1 MVNCLPLSPHPLHP
15 HKKDH
20 LAVGAVQTVGCCLNL
35 AGGRKFTA
43 QARQL
48 DIPRGTQAEPRQPKD
63 RHKSN
68 LFLCR
73 RQHLRLLLVC
83 PTFGLGVSGRQSL
96 ALYNWLGQSIL
107 LRLAMKVTCQ
117 DRNSSGREWIWW
129 DFCKRTLSM
138 CDLSTFAWF

>member
-1 MVNCLPLSPHPLHP
+1 MKWSTVCPWVLIHYIHIKKTILQSELCKPL
-15 HKKDH
+15 D
-20 LAVGAVQTVGCCLNL
+20 A